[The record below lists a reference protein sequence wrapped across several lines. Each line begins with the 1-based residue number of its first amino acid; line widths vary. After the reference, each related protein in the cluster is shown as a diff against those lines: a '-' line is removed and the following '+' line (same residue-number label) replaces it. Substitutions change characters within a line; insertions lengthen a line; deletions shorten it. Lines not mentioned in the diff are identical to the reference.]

1 MPDRQE
7 QNQENFMI
15 EKIKQRPINKGRL
28 IRRTLITASMA
39 VIFGLIACFT
49 FLVLEPVISN
59 WLYPEEKP
67 EAIIFPEEHEEMLP
81 EEMLEE
87 YIQPSP
93 SPSPSPAPSPEP
105 EEYIEP
111 ERVELDEEQV
121 KEILDQV
128 VLDIDDYQR
137 LYKVMWDYVEQL
149 RQCMVV
155 VTGTNSNTDW
165 FANVYESKSE
175 SSGTIIGNNSK
186 ELLILTDYNSVK
198 KADHLT
204 VTFYNNIRAEA
215 QMMQYH
221 TESGLAVLSVNLSVL
236 NPDMVESLHI
246 AELGYSTQRNLV
258 GSPIVAMGSPMG
270 SCGTVGYGM
279 ITSSGNTAILTDVN
293 FNTIITDI
301 YGSQN
306 ASGVLFNMQGQI
318 IGYITAGKAGSDM
331 RNVISAYGISD
342 LKLLISRL
350 TEGSK
355 IPYLGISGV
364 DVPREA
370 NEQSQV
376 PFGAYVREVDMDS
389 PAMRAGIQ
397 SGDVIVGVGL
407 LSVTNMRDYSDC
419 LVRCNPKDTL
429 TLRIMRQSQGEYKE
443 MTFEVVVGEAD

>member
-1 MPDRQE
+1 MSDRQE
-7 QNQENFMI
+7 QNQDNFMI
-15 EKIKQRPINKGRL
+15 EKIKQRPINKRRL
-28 IRRTLITASMA
+28 IRRTMVTASMA

-67 EAIIFPEEHEEMLP
+67 EAIIFPEEPEEMLP

-93 SPSPSPAPSPEP
+93 SPSPVPSEDP
-105 EEYIEP
+105 EEDTEP
-111 ERVELDEEQV
+111 ERVELDEEQI

-128 VLDIDDYQR
+128 ILDIDDYQQ
-137 LYKVMWDYVEQL
+137 LYKVMSDYVKEL

-155 VTGTNSNTDW
+155 VTGTNSSTDW

-175 SSGTIIGNNSK
+175 ASGTIIGNNGK
-186 ELLILTDYNSVK
+186 ELLILTDYSSVK

-204 VTFYNNIRAEA
+204 VTFYNNVQADA
-215 QMMQYH
+215 QMVQYH
-221 TESGLAVLSVNLSVL
+221 TESNLAVLSVSMNVL
-236 NPDMVESLHI
+236 DPNVVDSLHI
-246 AELGYSTQRNLV
+246 AELGFSMQRNLV
-258 GSPIVAMGSPMG
+258 GSPIVALGSPMG

-279 ITSSGNTAILTDVN
+279 ITSSGNTVTLTDVN
-293 FNTIITDI
+293 FNLINTDI

-306 ASGVLFNMQGQI
+306 AGGVLFNMKGQI
-318 IGYITAGKAGSDM
+318 VGYITTGKSGSDM
-331 RNVISAYGISD
+331 RNLISAYGISD
-342 LKLLISRL
+342 LKLLITRL

-355 IPYLGISGV
+355 IPYLGIKGV

-370 NEQSQV
+370 NEQYQV
-376 PFGAYVREVDMDS
+376 PFGAYIREVDMDS
-389 PAMRAGIQ
+389 PAMMAGIQ

-407 LSVTNMRDYSDC
+407 LSVTDMGDYTDY
-419 LVRCNPKDTL
+419 LVKCNPKDTL

-443 MTFEVVVGEAD
+443 MTFEVVVGEAE

>member
-1 MPDRQE
+1 
-7 QNQENFMI
+7 
-15 EKIKQRPINKGRL
+15 
-28 IRRTLITASMA
+28 
-39 VIFGLIACFT
+39 IACFT
-49 FLVLEPVISN
+49 FLVPEPVIRN
-59 WLYPEEKP
+59 WLYPEEP
-67 EAIIFPEEHEEMLP
+67 LEAIIFPEEHEEMLP

-93 SPSPSPAPSPEP
+93 SPSPSPDPSPEP

-137 LYKVMWDYVEQL
+137 LYKVMSDYVEQL

-175 SSGTIIGNNSK
+175 SSGTIIGNNGK

-204 VTFYNNIRAEA
+204 VTFYNNVRAEA

-221 TESGLAVLSVNLSVL
+221 TESGLAVLSVNLNVL

-293 FNTIITDI
+293 FNMISTDI

-306 ASGVLFNMQGQI
+306 AGGMLFNMQGQI
-318 IGYITAGKAGSDM
+318 VGYITAGKAGSDM

-407 LSVTNMRDYSDC
+407 LSVTNMHDYTDY

-443 MTFEVVVGEAD
+443 MTFDVVVGEAD

>member
-1 MPDRQE
+1 MSDRQE
-7 QNQENFMI
+7 QNQDNFMI
-15 EKIKQRPINKGRL
+15 EKIKQRPINKRRL
-28 IRRTLITASMA
+28 IRRTMVTASMA

-67 EAIIFPEEHEEMLP
+67 EAIIFPEEPEEMLP

-93 SPSPSPAPSPEP
+93 SPSPSPVPSEDP
-105 EEYIEP
+105 EEDTEP
-111 ERVELDEEQV
+111 ERVELDEEQIQ
-121 KEILDQV
+121 EILDQV
-128 VLDIDDYQR
+128 ILDIDDYQQ
-137 LYKVMWDYVEQL
+137 LYKVMSDYVEQL

-155 VTGTNSNTDW
+155 VTGTNSSTDW

-175 SSGTIIGNNSK
+175 ASGTIIGNNGK
-186 ELLILTDYNSVK
+186 ELLILTDYSSVK

-204 VTFYNNIRAEA
+204 VTFYNNVQADA
-215 QMMQYH
+215 QMVQYH
-221 TESGLAVLSVNLSVL
+221 TESNLAVLSVSMNVL
-236 NPDMVESLHI
+236 NPNVVDSLHI
-246 AELGYSTQRNLV
+246 AELGFSMQRNLV
-258 GSPIVAMGSPMG
+258 GSPIVALGSPMG

-279 ITSSGNTAILTDVN
+279 ITSSGNTVTLTDVN
-293 FNTIITDI
+293 FNLINTDI

-306 ASGVLFNMQGQI
+306 AGGVLFNMKGQVV
-318 IGYITAGKAGSDM
+318 GYITTGKSGSDM
-331 RNVISAYGISD
+331 RNLISAYGISE
-342 LKLLISRL
+342 LKLLITRL

-355 IPYLGISGV
+355 IPYLGIKGV

-376 PFGAYVREVDMDS
+376 PFGAYIREVDMDS
-389 PAMRAGIQ
+389 PAMMAGIQ

-407 LSVTNMRDYSDC
+407 LSVTDMGDYTDY
-419 LVRCNPKDTL
+419 LVKCNPKDTL

-443 MTFEVVVGEAD
+443 MTFEVVVGEAE